1 MSNVARHTNSSSSF
15 ERGLTTNCHLFV
27 VRRRVVSLKV
37 FCVSIV
43 IKLLLKVII
52 EDTMNVNEGEHVVG
66 DIDRGSRKRRRN
78 IMAKKRKSKVR

>member
-1 MSNVARHTNSSSSF
+1 
-15 ERGLTTNCHLFV
+15 LFV

-78 IMAKKRKSKVR
+78 IMAKKRKSEVR